1 MITFKKI
8 DTGQEDGCTTGS
20 VLYYSYFKEYY
31 KLIGRDLSKQTAL
44 DVDTK
49 TIQQNNFTGNLA
61 WDAIHVFHYWGSKI
75 WRCFTYLFC
84 FDIILIW
91 NYST

>member
-49 TIQQNNFTGNLA
+49 TIQ
-61 WDAIHVFHYWGSKI
+61 
-75 WRCFTYLFC
+75 
-84 FDIILIW
+84 
-91 NYST
+91 